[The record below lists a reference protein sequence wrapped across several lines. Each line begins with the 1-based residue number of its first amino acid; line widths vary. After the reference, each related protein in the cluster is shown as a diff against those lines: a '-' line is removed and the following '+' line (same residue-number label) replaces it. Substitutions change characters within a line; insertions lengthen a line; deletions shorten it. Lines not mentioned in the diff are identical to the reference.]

1 MKSQSIYSASATNFM
16 LTFLIVCLLSNAFLV
31 TDILIAKDNIALSTD
46 IENNS
51 KEDKNTLDIEEEP
64 KILDYFS
71 HHLYSNVS
79 ANTSNYLILGI
90 KDVLNTEDL
99 PPPEHRPVV

>member
-1 MKSQSIYSASATNFM
+1 M
-16 LTFLIVCLLSNAFLV
+16 LIFLIVCLLSNAFLV

-46 IENNS
+46 IDNNS

>member
-1 MKSQSIYSASATNFM
+1 M

-64 KILDYFS
+64 KI
-71 HHLYSNVS
+71 
-79 ANTSNYLILGI
+79 
-90 KDVLNTEDL
+90 
-99 PPPEHRPVV
+99 